1 MKSLSSLPAAVPQ
14 AVLGALLGQQTR
26 QITLQ
31 TALASDHLVV
41 ERFTAHEAVSAPFVL
56 EVDCL
61 SPSAHIDTAELAARE
76 ATLRLML
83 ADGRRRAWHGYVA
96 HCTTLGGDGG
106 LARYRLRIV
115 PWLDRLNGREDCFVY
130 QDKTALEI
138 IEDLFADYPIAQYKL
153 AVSQP
158 CAKRSIC
165 CQYRET
171 DYAFMLRLLAE
182 EGLSFRI
189 EHEQSDAPRDGSAQ
203 SRHCVVIFDNDAER
217 PACAQPEIRFHRI
230 DATEREDA
238 IERFSQTRTV
248 GTNAVTVASWDY
260 KALAAATAQASA
272 SDPGGELP
280 TLESF
285 EAAGPYRF
293 ADTQGAG
300 RAARLHMQA
309 HEGAYLRY
317 QGQGSVRQLG
327 AGQRFTLTQHFD
339 RRHSTFVTLSVEH
352 EAANNLGA
360 DLARLLGTT
369 AIEAGSYRNRFVAV
383 PAEAPI
389 VPPYRH
395 RPTAPEGQAA
405 VVIADDGTAL
415 TTDRDHRVRV
425 RFPWLRGSAV
435 NAFADP
441 AGSDRSQITA
451 WVRVATA
458 SAGPNWGAHHLPRAG
473 TEVLLTF
480 IDGDIDRPLIALQQ
494 HTEQDALP
502 WPAADAPLGQALSGW
517 HSQSLGSDG
526 YNQWV
531 VDDHPGQLRTR
542 LASSTAS
549 SQLNLGYVVSHG
561 PTGGERGTWRGTG
574 AELRTDAW
582 AVVRAGAGLLLST
595 TARAQAGGTLLD
607 AKEARGQCIAAQR
620 TAQRLS
626 DAAASQQA
634 LPLAAN
640 EAFDPLTQALDPAQD
655 GHYPSRVNG
664 QNATQPG
671 SQTPV
676 DKFAQPLLVTES
688 PTSIALTSQATTT
701 VYAGRHLHGTAQGD
715 WHLAAGNVVA
725 AAAAKGVSLF
735 AQRNGI
741 RAIAEGGPVSIQ
753 AHTDALA
760 VLADQA
766 VTVTSSTE
774 SVEILAQRNIVL
786 QGGDSVIRME
796 GRAITFETRKLSVK
810 GAGHPL
816 IGPGGQAAELPALP
830 SSANQPNWLELNYR
844 DLYALP
850 MVGAPY
856 TIRFTDGT
864 TRKGNLDAQGH
875 ARLDCVPSGP
885 YTVAYGEAQPPAEP
899 RFPATPNP
907 FFGTGLPNSADD
919 AAKRLQAFM
928 EQDDAHLKD
937 NYFPDEI
944 AEMQNTTQSGEGTTT
959 LLTETHLSD
968 YLVSSESNE
977 RKAQGTYRGDHPEGQ
992 EMQS

>member
-1 MKSLSSLPAAVPQ
+1 MKSPFPLPAAVPQ

-26 QITLQ
+26 QITLE
-31 TALASDHLVV
+31 TALTSDNLVV
-41 ERFTAHEAVSAPFVL
+41 ERFTAREAVSASCVL
-56 EVDCL
+56 QVDCL
-61 SPSAHIDTAELAARE
+61 SPLANLDTAQLASQE

-83 ADGRRRAWHGYVA
+83 ADGSRRAWHGYVTDCA
-96 HCTTLGGDGG
+96 ALGGNGG
-106 LARYRLRIV
+106 LARYRLRIG
-115 PWLDRLNGREDCFVY
+115 PWLDRLHTRRDCFVY

-138 IEDLFADYPIAQYKL
+138 IEDLFADYPVAHYKL

-171 DYAFMLRLLAE
+171 DYDFVMRLLAE
-182 EGLSFRI
+182 EGLSLRI
-189 EHEQSDAPRDGSAQ
+189 EHEQGDARRDGNAQ

-217 PACAQPEIRFHRI
+217 PACAQPDIRFHRV

-238 IERFSQTRTV
+238 IERFSQMRTV
-248 GTNAVTVASWDY
+248 GTNAVTVSSWNY
-260 KALAAATAQASA
+260 KALAATAAQASA

-280 TLESF
+280 ALEAF

-293 ADTQGAG
+293 ADAQGAG
-300 RAARLHMQA
+300 RAARLRMQA

-317 QGQGSVRQLG
+317 LGQGSVRQLG
-327 AGQRFTLTQHFD
+327 PGQRFTLTQHFD
-339 RRHSTFVTLSVEH
+339 TRHSQFVTLSVEH

-369 AIEAGSYRNRFVAV
+369 DIESGRYRNHFVAV

-405 VVIADDGTAL
+405 TVIADDGAPL
-415 TTDRDHRVRV
+415 TTDRDHRVRI
-425 RFPWLRGSAV
+425 RFPWLRAPAL
-435 NAFADP
+435 NAFAEP
-441 AGSDRSQITA
+441 AGSDRSQVTA

-473 TEVLLTF
+473 TQVLLTF
-480 IDGDIDRPLIALQQ
+480 VDGDIDRPLVTMQL
-494 HTEQDALP
+494 HNEQDALP

-517 HSQSLGSDG
+517 HSPGLGGDG

-531 VDDHPGQLRTR
+531 VDDHPAQLRMR
-542 LASSTAS
+542 LASSTAG

-561 PTGGERGTWRGTG
+561 PTGGERGDWRGTG

-582 AVVRAGAGLLLST
+582 AVVRAGSGLLLST
-595 TARAQAGGTLLD
+595 TVRAQAGGTLLD
-607 AKEARGQCIAAQR
+607 MHEARGQLTAAQR

-634 LPLAAN
+634 LPLSAN
-640 EAFDPLTQALDPAQD
+640 AAFDPLTQALDPAQD
-655 GHYPSRVNG
+655 GHYPSSVNG
-664 QNATQPG
+664 QDAVQPNRA
-671 SQTPV
+671 PV

-688 PTSIALTSQATTT
+688 PASIALASQATTT

-725 AAAAKGVSLF
+725 AAAARGVSLF
-735 AQRNGI
+735 AQRNGL

-774 SVEILAQRNIVL
+774 SIEILAQRNIVL
-786 QGGDSVIRME
+786 RGGDSVIRME
-796 GRAITFETRKLSVK
+796 GSAITFETIKLSVK

-816 IGPGGQAAELPALP
+816 IGPGGQPAELPALP
-830 SSANQPNWLELNYR
+830 TGATDLKHWIEINHR
-844 DLYALP
+844 DMEGEPFAGQKYKIHFENGQ
-850 MVGAPY
+850 VISG
-856 TIRFTDGT
+856 
-864 TRKGNLDAQGH
+864 KLDAMGH
-875 ARLDCVPSGP
+875 ARHENVPPRATRVEYEMPKPGSD
-885 YTVAYGEAQPPAEP
+885 EP
-899 RFPATPNP
+899 WEQI
-907 FFGTGLPNSADD
+907 
-919 AAKRLQAFM
+919 AKLIQASRSK
-928 EQDDAHLKD
+928 L
-937 NYFPDEI
+937 
-944 AEMQNTTQSGEGTTT
+944 G
-959 LLTETHLSD
+959 
-968 YLVSSESNE
+968 
-977 RKAQGTYRGDHPEGQ
+977 
-992 EMQS
+992 

>member
-1 MKSLSSLPAAVPQ
+1 MKSPFPLPAAVPQ

-26 QITLQ
+26 QITLE
-31 TALASDHLVV
+31 TALTSDNLVV
-41 ERFTAHEAVSAPFVL
+41 ERFTAREAVSASCVL
-56 EVDCL
+56 QVDCL
-61 SPSAHIDTAELAARE
+61 SPLASLDTAQLASQE

-83 ADGRRRAWHGYVA
+83 ADGSRRAWHGYVTDCA
-96 HCTTLGGDGG
+96 ALGGNGG
-106 LARYRLRIV
+106 LARYRLRIG
-115 PWLDRLNGREDCFVY
+115 PWLDRLHTRRDCFVY

-138 IEDLFADYPIAQYKL
+138 IEDLFADYPVAHYKL

-171 DYAFMLRLLAE
+171 DYDFVMRLLAE
-182 EGLSFRI
+182 EGLSLRI
-189 EHEQSDAPRDGSAQ
+189 EHEQGDARRDGNAQ

-217 PACAQPEIRFHRI
+217 PACAQPDIRFHRV

-238 IERFSQTRTV
+238 IERFSQMRTV
-248 GTNAVTVASWDY
+248 GTNAVTVSSWNY
-260 KALAAATAQASA
+260 KALAATAAQASA

-280 TLESF
+280 ALEAF

-293 ADTQGAG
+293 ADAQGAG
-300 RAARLHMQA
+300 RAARLRMQA

-317 QGQGSVRQLG
+317 LGQGSVRQLG
-327 AGQRFTLTQHFD
+327 PGQRFTLTQHFD
-339 RRHSTFVTLSVEH
+339 TRHSQFVTLSVEH

-369 AIEAGSYRNRFVAV
+369 DIESGRYRNRFVAV

-405 VVIADDGTAL
+405 TVIADDDAPL
-415 TTDRDHRVRV
+415 TTDRDHRVRI
-425 RFPWLRGSAV
+425 RFPWLRAPAL
-435 NAFADP
+435 NAFAEP
-441 AGSDRSQITA
+441 AGSDRSQVTA

-473 TEVLLTF
+473 TQALLTF
-480 IDGDIDRPLIALQQ
+480 VDGDIDRPLVTMQL
-494 HTEQDALP
+494 HNEQDALP

-517 HSQSLGSDG
+517 HSPGLGGDG

-531 VDDHPGQLRTR
+531 VDDHPAQLRMR
-542 LASSTAS
+542 LASSTAG

-561 PTGGERGTWRGTG
+561 PTGGERGDWRGTG

-582 AVVRAGAGLLLST
+582 AVVRAGGGLLLST

-607 AKEARGQCIAAQR
+607 MHEARGQLTAAQR

-634 LPLAAN
+634 LPLSAN
-640 EAFDPLTQALDPAQD
+640 AAFDPLTQALDPAQD
-655 GHYPSRVNG
+655 GHYPSSVNG
-664 QNATQPG
+664 QDAVQPNRA
-671 SQTPV
+671 PV

-688 PTSIALTSQATTT
+688 PTSIALSSQATTT

-725 AAAAKGVSLF
+725 AAAARGVSLF
-735 AQRNGI
+735 AQRNGL

-774 SVEILAQRNIVL
+774 SIEILAQRNIVL
-786 QGGDSVIRME
+786 RGGDSVIRME
-796 GRAITFETRKLSVK
+796 GSAITFETIKLSVK

-816 IGPGGQAAELPALP
+816 IGPGGQPAELPALP
-830 SSANQPNWLELNYR
+830 TGATDLKHWIEINHR
-844 DLYALP
+844 DMEGEPFAGQKYKIHFENGQ
-850 MVGAPY
+850 VISG
-856 TIRFTDGT
+856 
-864 TRKGNLDAQGH
+864 KLDAMGH
-875 ARLDCVPSGP
+875 ARHENVPPRATRVEYEMPKPGSD
-885 YTVAYGEAQPPAEP
+885 EP
-899 RFPATPNP
+899 WEQI
-907 FFGTGLPNSADD
+907 
-919 AAKRLQAFM
+919 AKLIQASRSK
-928 EQDDAHLKD
+928 L
-937 NYFPDEI
+937 
-944 AEMQNTTQSGEGTTT
+944 G
-959 LLTETHLSD
+959 
-968 YLVSSESNE
+968 
-977 RKAQGTYRGDHPEGQ
+977 
-992 EMQS
+992 

>member
-1 MKSLSSLPAAVPQ
+1 MKSPFPLPAAVPQ

-26 QITLQ
+26 QITLE
-31 TALASDHLVV
+31 TALTSDNLVV
-41 ERFTAHEAVSAPFVL
+41 ERFTAREAVSASCVL
-56 EVDCL
+56 QVDCL
-61 SPSAHIDTAELAARE
+61 SPLANLDTAQLASQE

-83 ADGRRRAWHGYVA
+83 ADGSRRAWHGYVTDCA
-96 HCTTLGGDGG
+96 ALGGNGG
-106 LARYRLRIV
+106 LARYRLRIG
-115 PWLDRLNGREDCFVY
+115 PWLDRLHTRRDCFVY

-138 IEDLFADYPIAQYKL
+138 IEDLFADYPVAHYKL

-171 DYAFMLRLLAE
+171 DYDFVMRLLAE
-182 EGLSFRI
+182 EGLSLRI
-189 EHEQSDAPRDGSAQ
+189 EHEQGDARRDGSAQ

-217 PACAQPEIRFHRI
+217 PACAQPDIRFHRV

-238 IERFSQTRTV
+238 IERFSQMRTV
-248 GTNAVTVASWDY
+248 GTNAVTVSSWNY
-260 KALAAATAQASA
+260 KALAATAAQASA

-280 TLESF
+280 ALEAF

-293 ADTQGAG
+293 ADAQGAG
-300 RAARLHMQA
+300 RAARLRMQA

-317 QGQGSVRQLG
+317 LGQGSVRQLG
-327 AGQRFTLTQHFD
+327 PGQRFTLTQHFD
-339 RRHSTFVTLSVEH
+339 TRHSQFVTLSVEH

-369 AIEAGSYRNRFVAV
+369 DIESGRYRNRFVAV

-405 VVIADDGTAL
+405 TVIADDGAPL
-415 TTDRDHRVRV
+415 TTDRDHRVRI
-425 RFPWLRGSAV
+425 RFPWLRAPAL
-435 NAFADP
+435 NAFAEP
-441 AGSDRSQITA
+441 AGSDRSQVTA

-473 TEVLLTF
+473 TQALLTF
-480 IDGDIDRPLIALQQ
+480 VDGDIDRPLVTMQL
-494 HTEQDALP
+494 HNEQDALP

-517 HSQSLGSDG
+517 HSPSLGGDG

-531 VDDHPGQLRTR
+531 VDDHPAQLRMR
-542 LASSTAS
+542 LASSTAG

-561 PTGGERGTWRGTG
+561 PTGGERGDWRGTG

-582 AVVRAGAGLLLST
+582 AVVRAGGGLLLSST
-595 TARAQAGGTLLD
+595 VRAQAGGTLLD
-607 AKEARGQCIAAQR
+607 MHEARDQLTAAQR

-634 LPLAAN
+634 LPLSAN
-640 EAFDPLTQALDPAQD
+640 AAFDPLTQALDPAQD
-655 GHYPSRVNG
+655 GHYPSSVNG
-664 QNATQPG
+664 QDAVQPNRA
-671 SQTPV
+671 PV

-688 PTSIALTSQATTT
+688 PASIALASQATTT

-725 AAAAKGVSLF
+725 AAAARGVSLF
-735 AQRNGI
+735 AQRNGL

-766 VTVTSSTE
+766 VTVISSTE
-774 SVEILAQRNIVL
+774 SIEILAQRNIVL
-786 QGGDSVIRME
+786 RGGDSVIRME
-796 GRAITFETRKLSVK
+796 GSAITFETIKLSVK

-816 IGPGGQAAELPALP
+816 IGPGGQPAELPALP
-830 SSANQPNWLELNYR
+830 TGATDLKHWIEINHR
-844 DLYALP
+844 DMEGEPFAGQKYKIHFENGQ
-850 MVGAPY
+850 VISG
-856 TIRFTDGT
+856 
-864 TRKGNLDAQGH
+864 KLDAMGH
-875 ARLDCVPSGP
+875 ARHENVPPRATRVEYEMPKPGSD
-885 YTVAYGEAQPPAEP
+885 EP
-899 RFPATPNP
+899 WEQI
-907 FFGTGLPNSADD
+907 
-919 AAKRLQAFM
+919 AKLIQASRSK
-928 EQDDAHLKD
+928 L
-937 NYFPDEI
+937 
-944 AEMQNTTQSGEGTTT
+944 G
-959 LLTETHLSD
+959 
-968 YLVSSESNE
+968 
-977 RKAQGTYRGDHPEGQ
+977 
-992 EMQS
+992 

>member
-1 MKSLSSLPAAVPQ
+1 MKSPFPLPAAVPQ

-26 QITLQ
+26 QITLE
-31 TALASDHLVV
+31 TALTSDNLVV
-41 ERFTAHEAVSAPFVL
+41 ERFTAREAVSASCVL
-56 EVDCL
+56 QVDCL
-61 SPSAHIDTAELAARE
+61 SPLANLDTAQLASQE

-83 ADGRRRAWHGYVA
+83 ADGSRRAWHGYVTDCA
-96 HCTTLGGDGG
+96 ALGGNGG
-106 LARYRLRIV
+106 LARYRLRIG
-115 PWLDRLNGREDCFVY
+115 PWLDRLHTRRDCFVY

-138 IEDLFADYPIAQYKL
+138 IEDLFADYPVAHYKL

-171 DYAFMLRLLAE
+171 DYDFVMRLLAE
-182 EGLSFRI
+182 EGLSLRI
-189 EHEQSDAPRDGSAQ
+189 EHEQGDARRDGNAQ

-217 PACAQPEIRFHRI
+217 PACAQPDIRFHRV

-238 IERFSQTRTV
+238 IERFSQMRTV
-248 GTNAVTVASWDY
+248 GTNAVTVSSWNY
-260 KALAAATAQASA
+260 KALAATAAQASA

-280 TLESF
+280 ALEAF

-293 ADTQGAG
+293 ADAQGAG
-300 RAARLHMQA
+300 RAARLRMQA

-317 QGQGSVRQLG
+317 LGQGSVRQLG
-327 AGQRFTLTQHFD
+327 PGQRFTLTQHFD
-339 RRHSTFVTLSVEH
+339 TRHSQFVTLSVEH

-369 AIEAGSYRNRFVAV
+369 DIESGRYRNHFVAV

-405 VVIADDGTAL
+405 TVIADDSAPL
-415 TTDRDHRVRV
+415 TTDRDHRVRI
-425 RFPWLRGSAV
+425 RFPWLRAPAL
-435 NAFADP
+435 NAFAEP
-441 AGSDRSQITA
+441 AGSDRSQVTA

-473 TEVLLTF
+473 TQVLLTF
-480 IDGDIDRPLIALQQ
+480 VDGDIDRPLVTMQL
-494 HTEQDALP
+494 HNEQDALP

-517 HSQSLGSDG
+517 HSPGLGGDG

-531 VDDHPGQLRTR
+531 VDDHPAQLRMR
-542 LASSTAS
+542 LASSTAG

-561 PTGGERGTWRGTG
+561 PTGGERGDWRGTG

-582 AVVRAGAGLLLST
+582 AVVRAGGGLLLST
-595 TARAQAGGTLLD
+595 TVRTQAGGTLLD
-607 AKEARGQCIAAQR
+607 MHEARGQLTAAQR
-620 TAQRLS
+620 MAQRLS

-634 LPLAAN
+634 LPLSAN
-640 EAFDPLTQALDPAQD
+640 AAFDPLTQALDPAQD
-655 GHYPSRVNG
+655 GHYPSSVNG
-664 QNATQPG
+664 QDAVQPNRA
-671 SQTPV
+671 PV

-688 PTSIALTSQATTT
+688 PASIALASQATTT

-725 AAAAKGVSLF
+725 AAAARGVSLF
-735 AQRNGI
+735 AQRNGL

-774 SVEILAQRNIVL
+774 SIEILAQRNIVL
-786 QGGDSVIRME
+786 RGGDSVIRME
-796 GRAITFETRKLSVK
+796 GNAITFETIKLSVK

-830 SSANQPNWLELNYR
+830 TGATDLKHWIEINHR
-844 DLYALP
+844 DMAGEPFAGQKYKIHFENGQ
-850 MVGAPY
+850 VISG
-856 TIRFTDGT
+856 
-864 TRKGNLDAQGH
+864 KLDAMGH
-875 ARLDCVPSGP
+875 ARHENVPPRATRVEYEMPKPGSD
-885 YTVAYGEAQPPAEP
+885 EP
-899 RFPATPNP
+899 WEQI
-907 FFGTGLPNSADD
+907 
-919 AAKRLQAFM
+919 AKLIQASRSK
-928 EQDDAHLKD
+928 L
-937 NYFPDEI
+937 
-944 AEMQNTTQSGEGTTT
+944 G
-959 LLTETHLSD
+959 
-968 YLVSSESNE
+968 
-977 RKAQGTYRGDHPEGQ
+977 
-992 EMQS
+992 

>member
-1 MKSLSSLPAAVPQ
+1 MKSLFPVPAAVPQ

-26 QITLQ
+26 QITLE
-31 TALASDHLVV
+31 TALASDNLVV
-41 ERFTAHEAVSAPFVL
+41 ERFTAREAVSASFVL
-56 EVDCL
+56 QVDCL
-61 SPSAHIDTAELAARE
+61 SPSAHLDTARLASQE

-83 ADGRRRAWHGYVA
+83 ADGRRRAWHGYVVDCA
-96 HCTTLGGDGG
+96 TLGGDGG

-115 PWLDRLNGREDCFVY
+115 PWLDRLHTRGDCFVY

-138 IEDLFADYPIAQYKL
+138 IEDLFADYPVAHYKL

-171 DYAFMLRLLAE
+171 DYAFVMRLLAE
-182 EGLSFRI
+182 EGLSLRI
-189 EHEQSDAPRDGSAQ
+189 EHEQSDERHDSSAQ

-217 PACAQPEIRFHRI
+217 PACAQPEIRFHRV
-230 DATEREDA
+230 DATERDDA
-238 IERFSQTRTV
+238 IERLSLTRTV

-260 KALAAATAQASA
+260 KALAATAAQATA

-280 TLESF
+280 TLEAF
-285 EAAGPYRF
+285 EASGPYRF
-293 ADTQGAG
+293 ANTEGAS
-300 RAARLHMQA
+300 RAARLRMQA

-317 QGQGSVRQLG
+317 AGIGSVRQLG
-327 AGQRFTLTQHFD
+327 AGQRFTLTRHFD
-339 RRHSTFVTLSVEH
+339 TRHSAFVTLSVEH

-369 AIEAGSYRNRFVAV
+369 AIESGSYRNRFVAV

-389 VPPYRH
+389 VPPYQR

-405 VVIADDGTAL
+405 VVIADDGAPL
-415 TTDRDHRVRV
+415 TTDRDHRVRI
-425 RFPWLRGSAV
+425 RFPWLRAPSV
-435 NAFADP
+435 NAFSDP
-441 AGSDRSQITA
+441 AGSDRSQVTA

-473 TEVLLTF
+473 TQVLLTF
-480 IDGDIDRPLIALQQ
+480 VDGDIDRPLATQQ
-494 HTEQDALP
+494 LHNEQDALP

-517 HSQSLGSDG
+517 HSQNLGGDG

-531 VDDHPGQLRTR
+531 VDDHPAQLRMR
-542 LASSTAS
+542 LASSAAS

-561 PTGGERGTWRGTG
+561 PTGGERGDWRGTG

-582 AVVRAGAGLLLST
+582 AVVRAGGGLLLST

-607 AKEARGQCIAAQR
+607 AKEARGQFIAAQR

-664 QNATQPG
+664 QDATQPG
-671 SQTPV
+671 SQSPV

-688 PTSIALTSQATTT
+688 PTSLALASQATTT

-741 RAIAEGGPVSIQ
+741 RVIAEGGPVSIQ

-760 VLADQA
+760 VMADQA

-774 SVEILAQRNIVL
+774 SVEILAQQNVVL
-786 QGGDSVIRME
+786 RGGDSVIRLE
-796 GRAITFETRKLSVK
+796 GRAITFETQKLSVK

-816 IGPGGQAAELPALP
+816 IGPGGQAAELPGLP
-830 SSANQPNWLELNYR
+830 SSANQPNWIAMSLLGYEGQPMRNIQYEL
-844 DLYALP
+844 AF
-850 MVGAPY
+850 A
-856 TIRFTDGT
+856 DGT
-864 TRKGNLDAQGH
+864 KRTGQLNGSAEQREEA
-875 ARLDCVPSGP
+875 VPW
-885 YTVAYGEAQPPAEP
+885 GEATLMYKNNPSAKDIARPTLDDLLAATEP
-899 RFPATPNP
+899 LIRQEEAQLSSDKT
-907 FFGTGLPNSADD
+907 
-919 AAKRLQAFM
+919 
-928 EQDDAHLKD
+928 
-937 NYFPDEI
+937 
-944 AEMQNTTQSGEGTTT
+944 NTT
-959 LLTETHLSD
+959 
-968 YLVSSESNE
+968 V
-977 RKAQGTYRGDHPEGQ
+977 
-992 EMQS
+992 

>member
-14 AVLGALLGQQTR
+14 AILGALLGQQTR

-31 TALASDHLVV
+31 TALAADNLVV
-41 ERFTAHEAVSAPFVL
+41 ERFTAREAVSAPFAL

-61 SPSAHIDTAELAARE
+61 SPSAHLDTAELASRE

-96 HCTTLGGDGG
+96 DCTTLGGDGG

-115 PWLDRLNGREDCFVY
+115 PWLDRLDGREDCFVY

-153 AVSQP
+153 AVGRP

-189 EHEQSDAPRDGSAQ
+189 EHEQGDAPRDGSVQ
-203 SRHCVVIFDNDAER
+203 SRHSVVIFDNDAER
-217 PACAQPEIRFHRI
+217 PACAQPEIRFHRV
-230 DATEREDA
+230 DATEREDT

-260 KALAAATAQASA
+260 KALSATTAQASA

-293 ADTQGAG
+293 ADAQGAG

-339 RRHSTFVTLSVEH
+339 RRHSAFVTLSVEH

-369 AIEAGSYRNRFVAV
+369 AIESGSYRNRFVAV

-415 TTDRDHRVRV
+415 TTDRDHRVRI

-441 AGSDRSQITA
+441 AGNDRSQITA

-480 IDGDIDRPLIALQQ
+480 VDGDIDRPLVALQQ

-502 WPAADAPLGQALSGW
+502 WPAAEAPLGQALSGW

-607 AKEARGQCIAAQR
+607 AKEARGQFIAAQR

-671 SQTPV
+671 NQAPV

-864 TRKGNLDAQGH
+864 ARKGNLDAQGH
-875 ARLDCVPSGP
+875 ARLDGVPSGP

-928 EQDDAHLKD
+928 EQDDTHLKD

>member
-1 MKSLSSLPAAVPQ
+1 MKSPFPLPAAVPQ

-26 QITLQ
+26 QITLE
-31 TALASDHLVV
+31 TALTSDNLVV
-41 ERFTAHEAVSAPFVL
+41 ERFTAREAVSASCVL
-56 EVDCL
+56 QVDCL
-61 SPSAHIDTAELAARE
+61 SPLANLDTAQLASQE

-83 ADGRRRAWHGYVA
+83 ADGSRRAWHGYVTDCA
-96 HCTTLGGDGG
+96 ALGGNGG
-106 LARYRLRIV
+106 LARYRLRIG
-115 PWLDRLNGREDCFVY
+115 PWLDRLHTRRDCFVY

-138 IEDLFADYPIAQYKL
+138 IEDLFADYPVAHYKL

-171 DYAFMLRLLAE
+171 DYDFVMRLLAE
-182 EGLSFRI
+182 EGLSLRI
-189 EHEQSDAPRDGSAQ
+189 EHEHEQGDARRDGSAQ

-217 PACAQPEIRFHRI
+217 PACAQPDIRFHRV

-238 IERFSQTRTV
+238 IERFSQMSTV
-248 GTNAVTVASWDY
+248 GTNAVTVSSWNY
-260 KALAAATAQASA
+260 KALAATAAQASA

-280 TLESF
+280 ALEAF

-293 ADTQGAG
+293 ADAQGAG
-300 RAARLHMQA
+300 RAARLRMQA

-317 QGQGSVRQLG
+317 LGQGSVRQLG
-327 AGQRFTLTQHFD
+327 PGQRFTLTQHFD
-339 RRHSTFVTLSVEH
+339 TRHSQFVTLSVEH

-369 AIEAGSYRNRFVAV
+369 DIESGRYRNRFVAV

-405 VVIADDGTAL
+405 TVIADDGAPL
-415 TTDRDHRVRV
+415 TTDRDHRVRI
-425 RFPWLRGSAV
+425 RFPWLRAPAL
-435 NAFADP
+435 NAFAEP
-441 AGSDRSQITA
+441 AGSDRSQVTA

-473 TEVLLTF
+473 TQALLTF
-480 IDGDIDRPLIALQQ
+480 VDGDIDRPLVTMQL
-494 HTEQDALP
+494 HNEQDALP

-517 HSQSLGSDG
+517 HSPGLGGDG

-531 VDDHPGQLRTR
+531 VDDHPAQLRMR
-542 LASSTAS
+542 LASSTAG

-561 PTGGERGTWRGTG
+561 PTGGERGDWRGTG

-582 AVVRAGAGLLLST
+582 AVVRAGGGLLLST

-607 AKEARGQCIAAQR
+607 MHEARGQLTAAQR

-634 LPLAAN
+634 LPLSAN
-640 EAFDPLTQALDPAQD
+640 AAFDPLTQALDPAQD
-655 GHYPSRVNG
+655 GHYPSSVNG
-664 QNATQPG
+664 QDAVQPNRA
-671 SQTPV
+671 PV

-688 PTSIALTSQATTT
+688 PTSIALSSQATTT

-725 AAAAKGVSLF
+725 AAAARGVSLF
-735 AQRNGI
+735 AQRNGL

-774 SVEILAQRNIVL
+774 SIEILAQRNIVL
-786 QGGDSVIRME
+786 RGGDSVIRME
-796 GRAITFETRKLSVK
+796 GSAITFETIKLSVK

-816 IGPGGQAAELPALP
+816 IGPGGQPAELPALP
-830 SSANQPNWLELNYR
+830 TGATDLKHWIEINHR
-844 DLYALP
+844 DMEGEPFAGQKYKIHFENGQ
-850 MVGAPY
+850 VISG
-856 TIRFTDGT
+856 
-864 TRKGNLDAQGH
+864 KLDAMGH
-875 ARLDCVPSGP
+875 ARHENVPPRATRVEYEMPKPGSD
-885 YTVAYGEAQPPAEP
+885 EP
-899 RFPATPNP
+899 WEQI
-907 FFGTGLPNSADD
+907 
-919 AAKRLQAFM
+919 AKLIQASRSK
-928 EQDDAHLKD
+928 L
-937 NYFPDEI
+937 
-944 AEMQNTTQSGEGTTT
+944 G
-959 LLTETHLSD
+959 
-968 YLVSSESNE
+968 
-977 RKAQGTYRGDHPEGQ
+977 
-992 EMQS
+992 

>member
-96 HCTTLGGDGG
+96 DCTTLGGDGG

-115 PWLDRLNGREDCFVY
+115 PWLNRLNGREDCFVY

-189 EHEQSDAPRDGSAQ
+189 DHEQSDAPRDGSAQ

-260 KALAAATAQASA
+260 KALAATTAQASA

-293 ADTQGAG
+293 ADAQGAG

-339 RRHSTFVTLSVEH
+339 RRHSAFVTLSVEH

-671 SQTPV
+671 SSQTPV

-830 SSANQPNWLELNYR
+830 MGALGETAHFIELNHHYD
-844 DLYALP
+844 DLEP
-850 MVGAPY
+850 VKRAPY
-856 TIRFTDGT
+856 KLRFSDGT
-864 TRKGNLDAQGH
+864 TLSGKVDGNGFARHEGVPPGSAKVEWGEDMRKWAAAPQRPNDRFGDATDAQS
-875 ARLDCVPSGP
+875 AIALV
-885 YTVAYGEAQPPAEP
+885 
-899 RFPATPNP
+899 
-907 FFGTGLPNSADD
+907 NS
-919 AAKRLQAFM
+919 
-928 EQDDAHLKD
+928 
-937 NYFPDEI
+937 
-944 AEMQNTTQSGEGTTT
+944 
-959 LLTETHLSD
+959 LLS
-968 YLVSSESNE
+968 
-977 RKAQGTYRGDHPEGQ
+977 
-992 EMQS
+992 